1 MNRQNRSLAIAC
13 LAALAV
19 TLAGCATTNRLDRFD
34 FTGSTLAVDMPMPP
48 APRMQVRYE
57 VSLDRH
63 DLIYSA
69 FSVLTS
75 VAKATQA
82 EIARQNMD
90 QALSAVDVPDL
101 IVRESFSACAAAL
114 GAHPEDSGARADFLL
129 VLSIHDWGID
139 ASSPISTVSL
149 RMHLTASLYSTHG
162 SELVWRRDLG
172 VHDNASPAMFGLGP
186 IVGNMVTATAL
197 SELSVDE
204 LERGFTE
211 LGRSMARSIASRLQ
225 EDLMSARYGG

>member
-1 MNRQNRSLAIAC
+1 MNNLNKAFAAAF
-13 LAALAV
+13 LAALGIL
-19 TLAGCATTNRLDRFD
+19 LAGCATTNRLSRFD
-34 FTGSTLAVDMPMPP
+34 FRGSSLAVDMPLPP

-82 EIARQNMD
+82 ERARQNMEE
-90 QALSAVDVPDL
+90 AISEVDVPDL
-101 IVRESFSACAAAL
+101 IAKESFQACAAVL
-114 GAHPEDSGARADFLL
+114 GAQPEDNASDADFLL

-139 ASSPISTVSL
+139 AGSPVSTVSL
-149 RMHLTASLYSTHG
+149 RMRLTASLYGLHG
-162 SELVWRRDLG
+162 SELAWRRELSVRD
-172 VHDNASPAMFGLGP
+172 DASPAMFGLGP
-186 IVGNMVTATAL
+186 VIGNIVTATAL

-204 LERGFTE
+204 LEVGFTE
-211 LGRSMARSIASRLQ
+211 LGRSVAHSISQELR
-225 EDLMSARYGG
+225 EDLASAR